1 MEKSLCIL
9 GRQPALG
16 MAELESLY
24 GAEMVRPV
32 GSQAAIINHNYKDI
46 NFARLGGSMRLC
58 EVLDILDTFK
68 WPEIEKHI
76 LTYIPSQLRPETNSK
91 IQLGLSV
98 IDLEVSVPRLMA
110 TGLKLK
116 KVSVKSCIN

>member
-9 GRQPALG
+9 GRAAALG

-76 LTYIPSQLRPETNSK
+76 LTTYRLNY
-91 IQLGLSV
+91 
-98 IDLEVSVPRLMA
+98 DLKR
-110 TGLKLK
+110 T
-116 KVSVKSCIN
+116 VKSSSAECN